1 MKYIAYNAVEEFI
14 AKRKRELKQ
23 HFDLCGST
31 PDCEQEAMRAL
42 KDILRQLNAWS
53 AGGEYPISERDNGYT
68 YVITIDGK
76 PKIAY
81 HSLEKAAAYR
91 NLHMPTGVITQV
103 ADID

>member
-1 MKYIAYNAVEEFI
+1 MKYIAYDAVEKFI

-53 AGGEYPISERDNGYT
+53 ANGEYPISERDDRYT
-68 YVITIDGK
+68 YLITIDGK
-76 PKIAY
+76 PKVAY
-81 HSLEKAAAYR
+81 HSLEKATAYR
-91 NLHMPTGVITQV
+91 NRHMPTGIITQV